1 MNELDLHLRHDLIS
15 SKDQMAIAPEGV
27 EIITTVDSLI
37 ARVLG
42 INIERINND
51 LMYQSIREWDSLSH
65 VTLMIALETELGTKI
80 TDQIMLQLH
89 SVSAIREFAQTH
101 TTHTDEGA
109 KSAPTVTPGIKPT
122 TVTVHR
128 GLEGVYIERSTITN
142 IDGERGVL
150 EHRGYN
156 IHDLVEQSSFEE
168 TAWLLLNGQLPDAPT
183 LAAFQEELRLHRE
196 LPAAIVDLVRMLA
209 HTHPM
214 EVLRTGIS
222 ALGALAC
229 NGQDESQE
237 AAMRSGLRLIA
248 QIPTLVATHHA
259 IRSGR
264 EPIAPHLTFSHAK
277 NFLYMLFGEEPSPS
291 AVRFVD
297 KDLIAHAEHGLNASA
312 FAARVAIG
320 CKANLYAAITAAI
333 AAFSGSL
340 HGGATERALELID
353 AVGTPENAE
362 AYVRNCLERNQ
373 PVMGFG
379 HRVYRTE
386 DPRVRH
392 FREAARSLS
401 WERRDTH
408 GLAIIEAI
416 VKAMEPYSLHGVEPN
431 ADLYAGLTYR
441 LLGLPNDLA
450 VPMYVAGRI
459 AGWIAQSLE
468 QKSNNVL
475 IRPRLQ
481 YVGAT
486 SRKYRLLNSLAEPQT
501 Y

>member
-1 MNELDLHLRHDLIS
+1 MNELDLHLRHNLTS

-27 EIITTVDSLI
+27 AVDSLI

-42 INIERINND
+42 INVERISNN

-89 SVSAIREFAQTH
+89 SVGAIREFAQTH
-101 TTHTDEGA
+101 TTGADEGA
-109 KSAPTVTPGIKPT
+109 KSAPTI
-122 TVTVHR
+122 TVHR

-168 TAWLLLNGQLPDAPT
+168 TAWLLLNGELPDAPT

-196 LPAAIVDLVRMLA
+196 LPGVIVDLVRMLA
-209 HTHPM
+209 HAHPM

-229 NGQDESQE
+229 DGQEESQA

-248 QIPTLVATHHA
+248 QIPTLIATHHA

-264 EPIAPHLTFSHAK
+264 EPIAPHSTLSHAK

-312 FAARVAIG
+312 FAARVAVG

-408 GLAIIEAI
+408 GLGIIEAI

-441 LLGLPNDLA
+441 LLGLPDDLA

-486 SRKYRLLNSLAEPQT
+486 SRKYRLLSTLAEPQT

>member
-1 MNELDLHLRHDLIS
+1 MNELDLHLRHDLTS

-27 EIITTVDSLI
+27 EIITAVDSLI

-42 INIERINND
+42 INIERISND
-51 LMYQSIREWDSLSH
+51 LTYQSIREWDSLSH
-65 VTLMIALETELGTKI
+65 VTLMIALETELGIKI

-89 SVSAIREFAQTH
+89 SVGAIREFAQTH
-101 TTHTDEGA
+101 KIRADEGA
-109 KSAPTVTPGIKPT
+109 KSAPTI
-122 TVTVHR
+122 TVHR

-168 TAWLLLNGQLPDAPT
+168 TAWLLLNGELPDAPT
-183 LAAFQEELRLHRE
+183 LAAFQEDLRLHRE
-196 LPAAIVDLVRMLA
+196 LPVASVDLVRMLA
-209 HTHPM
+209 HAHPM

-229 NGQDESQE
+229 DGQDESQE
-237 AAMRSGLRLIA
+237 VAMRSGLRLIA

-264 EPIAPHLTFSHAK
+264 EPIAPHATLSHAK
-277 NFLYMLFGEEPSPS
+277 NFLYLLFGEEPSPS
-291 AVRFVD
+291 AVGFVD

-392 FREAARSLS
+392 FREAARNLS

-441 LLGLPNDLA
+441 LLGLPDDLA

-459 AGWIAQSLE
+459 VGWIAQSLE

-486 SRKYRLLNSLAEPQT
+486 SRKYRLLSTLAQGPT
-501 Y
+501 